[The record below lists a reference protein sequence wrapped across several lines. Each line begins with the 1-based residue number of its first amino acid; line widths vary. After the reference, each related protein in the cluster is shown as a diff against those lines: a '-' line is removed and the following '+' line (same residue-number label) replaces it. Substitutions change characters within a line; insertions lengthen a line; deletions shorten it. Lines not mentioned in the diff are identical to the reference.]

1 MIDRPASADVVL
13 AAQKIAAGDVIG
25 LPTETVYGLAAD
37 AQNPHAVARIFALKD
52 RPTSHPLITHIAAE
66 ADIHYWLDE
75 TRMTPDMTDIM
86 NALIDAF
93 WPGPLT
99 LVLPKSPAI
108 NDAVTGGQN
117 TIALRCPNHALA
129 QAVLHALSQAQRTS
143 NVGIAAPSANRF
155 GRVSPTHAQHVRDEF
170 NDQVWVLDG
179 DASVIGIE
187 STIIDLTRG
196 TPVLLRHG
204 HITPEDIFD
213 VTGLQPLPND
223 AHAPRTSGT
232 LLAHYAP
239 ATPLAWASAA
249 VVSADAGCLCF
260 SKGFDGTSFKQVIR
274 LDDQPKG
281 YARGLYHALRE
292 LDVAAHA
299 QIVVEDLPTDS
310 AWDAVRDRLKRAIV
324 GSNMDSNTNSNMNS
338 NMNSNI
344 GSSEGKQHE

>member
-1 MIDRPASADVVL
+1 MSDAVASADVVL
-13 AAQKIAAGDVIG
+13 AAQKIAAGEVIG

-37 AQNPHAVARIFALKD
+37 AQNPQAVARIFALKH
-52 RPTSHPLITHIAAE
+52 RPTSHPLITHIAAG
-66 ADIHYWLDE
+66 ADVHYWLDE
-75 TRMTPDMTDIM
+75 ARMTADMTDIM

-108 NDAVTGGQN
+108 NDVVTGGQH
-117 TIALRCPNHALA
+117 TIALRCPDHVLA
-129 QAVLHALSQAQRTS
+129 QSVLRVLSQLHNTPH
-143 NVGIAAPSANRF
+143 VGIAAPSANRF
-155 GRVSPTHAQHVRDEF
+155 GRVSPTHAQHVREEF

-204 HITPEDIFD
+204 HITPDDIFD

-223 AHAPRTSGT
+223 AHAPRASGT

-239 ATPLAWASAA
+239 ATPVVWSSSADS
-249 VVSADAGCLCF
+249 VLADAGCLCF
-260 SKGFDGTSFKQVIR
+260 SNEFDATPFKQVIQ
-274 LDDQPKG
+274 LENQPKG

-292 LDVAAHA
+292 LDRAAHA
-299 QIVVEDLPTDS
+299 QIVVEDLPVDS

-324 GSNMDSNTNSNMNS
+324 GSN
-338 NMNSNI
+338 
-344 GSSEGKQHE
+344 EGK

>member
-1 MIDRPASADVVL
+1 MIDALASADALL
-13 AAQKIAAGDVIG
+13 ASQKIAAGEVIG

-37 AQNPHAVARIFALKD
+37 AQNPEAVARIFALKN
-52 RPTSHPLITHIAAE
+52 RPTSHPLITHIAAD
-66 ADIHYWLDE
+66 ADIHYWLDDA
-75 TRMTPDMTDIM
+75 RMTVEMSDLMDT
-86 NALIDAF
+86 LIEAF

-108 NDAVTGGQN
+108 NDAVTGGQD
-117 TIALRCPNHALA
+117 TIALRCPDHALA
-129 QAVLHALSQAQRTS
+129 QLVLRALSQLQNTPY
-143 NVGIAAPSANRF
+143 VGIAAPSANRF
-155 GRVSPTHAQHVRDEF
+155 GRVSPTRAQHVRDEF

-204 HITPEDIFD
+204 HITPDDVFA

-223 AHAPRTSGT
+223 AHSPRASGT

-239 ATPLAWASAA
+239 ATPLVWASAA
-249 VVSADAGCLCF
+249 TGLAGAACLCF
-260 SKGFDGTSFKQVIR
+260 SSDFDVSPFKQVIR
-274 LDDQPKG
+274 LDHHPKG

-292 LDVAAHA
+292 LDGAAHA
-299 QIVVEDLPTDS
+299 QIVVEDLPVDT

-324 GSNMDSNTNSNMNS
+324 GSN
-338 NMNSNI
+338 
-344 GSSEGKQHE
+344 EGK